1 MSRLSAAEGTDAPPA
16 PALVWK
22 RLARMIAAPGRAQM
36 RLYDAQTGKFSDT
49 ARLTDTVPA
58 RPAAVYLY
66 ARGRTELLVLDFDAK
81 GYDAARVTADFDTA
95 AKWITDCG
103 GTVVGDRSTSG
114 GRHLICPLAIGSAAS
129 CDEITALMRL
139 LGARLPTLDITP
151 ATNARTGCISVPGS
165 ADKHGNYRRLDGTL
179 DAAVEAFTT
188 RSAPHLLPRLHM
200 LLGALD
206 PAPRAKVQSAEPD
219 LPDTY
224 VEGHGDDRRLGP
236 AYRRSSPIPV
246 DVAAFAATGAL
257 SATRPTWTS
266 RHEARMSVVVH
277 AIARGYSL
285 DDIRAQVAPGAPW
298 SDGLGNAY
306 ARYQHRRDLA
316 LARDYAKAWDWY
328 VTNGPKSSPPRHK
341 ERNYTPGGRAAGWRG
356 PKNLREWLANA
367 LSWADVEFAGQR
379 YRWTVH
385 AVLQCLAFYALVAG
399 EHRSGAWL
407 VGVGGRTLS
416 LGCGLLSEDTV
427 WRVLADLRD
436 RPGAPLMLVRRGL
449 GIDADRYALTTHNLV
464 HDDPARIDRV
474 RVEAVHDAWSVL
486 GHHLRRV
493 YELVAYHGLTSK
505 ADVYAAARLPR
516 ATGDAMVVDLQI
528 AGLLAAAGRGRVAAG
543 PITLEDIA
551 ARQRLDHVRQ
561 TRLHRH
567 RLERTAWRRWL
578 SERNEHRYSPRPLPA
593 PAGLTSPPAQYE
605 YDEQVEHAAWLKSVM
620 STGPPTYDI
629 VDEEHAA
636 IEIIAELLGGRL
648 VNT

>member
-1 MSRLSAAEGTDAPPA
+1 MTRLNVTECGDTSPA

-22 RLARMIAAPGRAQM
+22 RLARMMAAPGRAQM

-49 ARLTDTVPA
+49 ARLTDTVPS

-66 ARGRTELLVLDFDAK
+66 ARGRTEVLALDFDAK
-81 GYDAARVTADFDTA
+81 GYDAARVTADFHTA
-95 AKWITDCG
+95 AQWFTDCG

-114 GRHLICPLAIGSAAS
+114 GRHLLCPLAIGTTAS
-129 CDEITALMRL
+129 CDEVTALMRL
-139 LGARLPTLDITP
+139 LKARLPTLDITP

-165 ADKHGNYRRLDGTL
+165 ADKHGHYRRLDGSL

-206 PAPRAKVQSAEPD
+206 PAPRANGQSAEPD
-219 LPDTY
+219 LPDTH
-224 VEGHGDDRRLGP
+224 VEGHGDDRRLGS

-246 DVAAFAATGAL
+246 EVAAFAATGAL
-257 SATRPTWTS
+257 SASRPTWTS

-285 DDIRAQVAPGAPW
+285 NDMRGQLGPGAPW
-298 SDGLGNAY
+298 NDGLGAAY
-306 ARYQHRRDLA
+306 ARYQHRRDQA
-316 LARDYAKAWDWY
+316 LARDYAKAWNWY
-328 VTNGPKSSPPRHK
+328 VTNAQKSSPPRHK

-356 PKNLREWLANA
+356 PKNLRAWLANA
-367 LSWADVEFAGQR
+367 LSWADLEFAGQR

-436 RPGAPLMLVRRGL
+436 RPGAPLMLVRRGI
-449 GIDADRYALTTHNLV
+449 GVDADRYALTTHNVV

-493 YELVAYHGLTSK
+493 YELVAYHGVTTK

-528 AGLLAAAGRGRVAAG
+528 AGLLAPAGRGRVATG
-543 PITLEDIA
+543 RVTLDDIA
-551 ARQRLDHVRQ
+551 AGQRLDPVRKP
-561 TRLHRH
+561 RLHRH

-578 SERNEHRYSPRPLPA
+578 TERNEDRESPRPLPA
-593 PAGLTSPPAQYE
+593 SAGFPSPPTPFQH
-605 YDEQVEHAAWLKSVM
+605 DEQLDHAAWLKTVM
-620 STGPPTYDI
+620 STGPPTHDI